1 MDQSSL
7 PLESL
12 RYAAGGLDRAS
23 SLRTDSDWVRQ
34 QLEHEAS
41 LVVPVFGAHSLFAV
55 DALDQTFTG
64 AILPRAGEIRTSRP
78 PAGEVVL
85 LGLRESIAIFA
96 VELSADASTDITRQF
111 GGQFEDLRL
120 AGACLS
126 GPDAAL
132 LAYGRGLLH
141 WHRTHQ
147 YCGSCGAQMD
157 SAHGGHMRR
166 CPTCARETFP
176 RIDSAV
182 IMLVETTN
190 ETGEPICLLGRH
202 ARLPTGIFSTLA
214 GFVETGESLE
224 ETVVREVME
233 ESGVKVDRVDYRGS
247 QPWPFPASLM
257 LGFRTRATTT
267 DISAHDDELEA
278 VAWFTAEELS
288 GFGEWSDEA
297 AEFRLPRRDSIARV
311 LIDEW
316 LAEHRTG

>member
-1 MDQSSL
+1 
-7 PLESL
+7 
-12 RYAAGGLDRAS
+12 
-23 SLRTDSDWVRQ
+23 
-34 QLEHEAS
+34 
-41 LVVPVFGAHSLFAV
+41 
-55 DALDQTFTG
+55 
-64 AILPRAGEIRTSRP
+64 
-78 PAGEVVL
+78 
-85 LGLRESIAIFA
+85 
-96 VELSADASTDITRQF
+96 
-111 GGQFEDLRL
+111 
-120 AGACLS
+120 
-126 GPDAAL
+126 
-132 LAYGRGLLH
+132 
-141 WHRTHQ
+141 
-147 YCGSCGAQMD
+147 MD

-247 QPWPFPASLM
+247 QPWPLPASLM
-257 LGFRTRATTT
+257 LGFRARATTT

-316 LAEHRTG
+316 LAEHRAG